1 MLTVHILLNCPFEL
15 FPISLL
21 SLPLK
26 KEIINR
32 EIGAHPAC
40 PHFSFFIYIMYEL
53 SLSVLV
59 TYWFID
65 LRLCQSPRVWSPPV
79 LYKVL

>member
-1 MLTVHILLNCPFEL
+1 MEINKQYFLHICLRLLKEMLTVHILLNCPFEL

-40 PHFSFFIYIMYEL
+40 PHFSFFYYIMYEL

-59 TYWFID
+59 TY
-65 LRLCQSPRVWSPPV
+65 
-79 LYKVL
+79 